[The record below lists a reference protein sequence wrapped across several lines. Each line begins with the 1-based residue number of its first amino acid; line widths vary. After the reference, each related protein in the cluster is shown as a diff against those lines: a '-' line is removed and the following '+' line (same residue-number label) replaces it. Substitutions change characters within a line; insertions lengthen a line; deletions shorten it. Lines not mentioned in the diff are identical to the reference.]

1 MKNYYEEK
9 AKLPKVKEIKEA
21 CLEILSPS
29 TTYKREKIL
38 GLLQQ
43 HFGLTKAQI
52 DLRQAENTSTTRVVD
67 GRLTH
72 ALDRLEKEGSINHE
86 EKGYWRLI

>member
-1 MKNYYEEK
+1 MKNYCEAK
-9 AKLPKVKEIKEA
+9 AELPEVKEIKEA
-21 CLEILSPS
+21 CLEVLSPS
-29 TTYKREKIL
+29 KTYKREKIL

-43 HFGLTKAQI
+43 HFGLTKAQM
-52 DLRQAENTSTTRVVD
+52 DLRQAKNTSTTRVVD

-72 ALDRLEKEGSINHE
+72 ALDRLVKEGSINHE